1 MGIPTISIVR
11 IRVVSVRGLGDS
23 ADHNIPSVYCVIKM
37 GTRKQGCDEN
47 QNYVAYYND
56 VYQTSTKV
64 WNNTGN
70 DDDATTTINDG
81 DSNDFVLQ
89 NDDCM
94 NNKILVKCE
103 VWDTT
108 TRTTGN
114 RILLVGELGNTSLQK
129 FMPASGTTT
138 TPTDVSSSSSL
149 SSSTSASASSSSDVE
164 FELQKKDG
172 TDSGIYLT
180 LHCSYVL

>member
-1 MGIPTISIVR
+1 MG
-11 IRVVSVRGLGDS
+11 
-23 ADHNIPSVYCVIKM
+23 
-37 GTRKQGCDEN
+37 
-47 QNYVAYYND
+47 
-56 VYQTSTKV
+56 
-64 WNNTGN
+64 
-70 DDDATTTINDG
+70 
-81 DSNDFVLQ
+81 Q

-138 TPTDVSSSSSL
+138 TTTDVSSSSSL
-149 SSSTSASASSSSDVE
+149 SSSSSTSASALSSSDVE